1 VYSASWR
8 ERLQQYVA
16 WLMIELSDCPRTAG
30 CSSQISVELAL
41 LGELASSAP
50 SMTATFYI
58 VSDAK
63 TDRERERE
71 RQRDRAVVAIT
82 AIFYDYAL
90 VSP

>member
-1 VYSASWR
+1 
-8 ERLQQYVA
+8 
-16 WLMIELSDCPRTAG
+16 MIELSDCPRTAG

-63 TDRERERE
+63 TDRERETE
-71 RQRDRAVVAIT
+71 RQSCGRDNSYFLRLRFGFTIIVVK
-82 AIFYDYAL
+82 
-90 VSP
+90 